1 MSTRKTTSKSANTKD
16 VNTAHPSPFVKWAG
30 GKRSLLPEILQR
42 IPREFGTY
50 YEPFLGG
57 GAVFLSL
64 PAQRPK
70 VGNDANSELVAAYL
84 SIRDNVD
91 EVLGQLRLFRN
102 TKNAYLEIRAWDR
115 SPNFDQRSRFE
126 RAARFIYLNKCGFNG
141 LHRVN
146 ANGFYNVPYGYS
158 PKADFIREEN
168 LRCIASF
175 LRTKTNDRR
184 NAARI
189 TSMDYKTS
197 LKAAKVGDFVYLDPP
212 YQPISKTSSF
222 VSYLQGGFTYQDQL
236 ALRDQIVDLTNR
248 GVHVLLSNSDA
259 DEIHSLYSDTKIFS
273 IERVQVRRSIAANSE
288 KRKTVYEVLVSNKN
302 TSGRRH
308 RA

>member
-1 MSTRKTTSKSANTKD
+1 MSTRKTTSNTATHKD
-16 VNTAHPSPFVKWAG
+16 VNTTPPSPFVKWAG
-30 GKRSLLPEILQR
+30 GKRALLPEILQR
-42 IPREFGTY
+42 TPREFGTY

-64 PAQRPK
+64 PAHLPK

-91 EVLGQLRLFRN
+91 EVLSQLRQFRN
-102 TKNAYLEIRAWDR
+102 TKKSYLKIRAWDR
-115 SPNFDQRSRFE
+115 SPNFNQRSRFE

-146 ANGFYNVPYGYS
+146 ASGFHNVPYGYS
-158 PKADFIREEN
+158 PRADFIREEN
-168 LRCIASF
+168 LRRVASF
-175 LRTKTNDRR
+175 LRSKSNDRK

-189 TSMDYKTS
+189 TSMDYKTC
-197 LKAAKVGDFVYLDPP
+197 LEAAKAGDFVYLDPP

-222 VSYLQGGFTYQDQL
+222 VSYLQGGFTQQDQS
-236 ALRDQIVDLTNR
+236 ALRDQIIDLINR
-248 GVHVLLSNSDA
+248 GVHVLHSNSDA
-259 DEIHSLYSDTKIFS
+259 DEVHSLYSDTRLFT

-288 KRKTVYEVLVSNKN
+288 KRKTVYEVLVSNKKA
-302 TSGRRH
+302 SGR
-308 RA
+308 